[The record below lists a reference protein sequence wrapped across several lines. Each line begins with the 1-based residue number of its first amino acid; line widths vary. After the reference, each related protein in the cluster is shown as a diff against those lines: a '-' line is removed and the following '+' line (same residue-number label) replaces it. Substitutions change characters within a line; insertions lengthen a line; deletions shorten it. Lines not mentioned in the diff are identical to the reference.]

1 MDLNL
6 ILSIVLP
13 VVAVIVVVILLFS
26 MIKTANANEALVVSG
41 VGATKNGN
49 PIIKRAGGR
58 IVLPFIQKAK
68 YFDLCTRSTK
78 VEGDVTKTQTGVPIR
93 LDWAIAYHPD
103 YEDEEALQRA
113 VANFLD
119 KDDQALQAVLIDIVS
134 GGVRAVI
141 SGLTPEAVMNKKDE
155 LDDKVKESIQT
166 QMKELGFTVVLSI
179 HEVDDADG
187 STYYSDL
194 AANDRETKRR
204 EAANITATNNRQIRE
219 TAATEDRQAQDA
231 ELSSQE
237 AVAAR
242 KRDTDIKMAQFK
254 AETEIQQKRADRAAD
269 LENQTIEQQLAE
281 RAGAVEV
288 EKQKQAKL
296 AAAAEQ
302 EVLVTKA
309 ETKKRTDVISAE
321 AAAQKGVIEA
331 QGRADAE
338 AAEITRKAEA
348 DATARKTTAQG
359 TAEALRTEASAEADA
374 TRQKGQAEADATE
387 AKGKAEAE
395 AIRAKGLAEAEAARA
410 LADANA
416 ANDKVNFELESLRVE
431 TSARVEV
438 ATNIAKVM
446 AEVGKNATFYDFGG
460 SSGSD
465 GAAGTNLFTRVIGD
479 LPMLFA
485 KANAEGKALNGEDV
499 QDTVQKLTEALVGP
513 LAGALGKKPAVT
525 DGKPASDMSVK
536 SEDVKPDVKTT
547 EVSDDGFVAPNG
559 EIIPPEALDD

>member
-6 ILSIVLP
+6 ILSIALP
-13 VVAVIVVVILLFS
+13 VVGVIVLVVLLFA

-58 IVLPFIQKAK
+58 IVIPFIQKAK

-78 VEGDVTKTQTGVPIR
+78 VTGDVTKTQSGVPIMI
-93 LDWAIAYHPD
+93 DWAIAYHPD
-103 YEDEEALQRA
+103 YEDEQALQRA

-119 KDDQALQAVLIDIVS
+119 KDERQLEAVLIDIVS

-155 LDDKVKESIQT
+155 LDDQVKASIQV
-166 QMKELGFTVVLSI
+166 QMKELGFCVVLSI
-179 HEVDDADG
+179 HEVVDAEG

-219 TAATEDRQAQDA
+219 TAAVEDRQAQDA
-231 ELSSQE
+231 ELSAQE
-237 AVAAR
+237 AIAAR
-242 KRDTDIKMAQFK
+242 QRDKDIKIAQFK
-254 AETEIQQKRADRAAD
+254 AETEIEQKRAERASD

-296 AAAAEQ
+296 AASAEQ

-338 AAEITRKAEA
+338 AAETTRKAEA
-348 DATARKTTAQG
+348 EATARKTTAQG

-416 ANDKVNFELESLRVE
+416 ANDKVNFELESLKIE

-438 ATNIAKVM
+438 ATNVAKVM

-485 KANAEGKALNGEDV
+485 KANAEGKALNGEEV
-499 QDTVQKLTEALVGP
+499 QETVGKLAESLLAP

-525 DGKPASDMSVK
+525 DGKPASDMPVE
-536 SEDVKPDVKTT
+536 SEVVKPDIKTT
-547 EVSDDGFVAPNG
+547 EVSEDGFVAPSG
-559 EIIPPEALDD
+559 ETIPPEALDD

>member
-1 MDLNL
+1 M
-6 ILSIVLP
+6 
-13 VVAVIVVVILLFS
+13 
-26 MIKTANANEALVVSG
+26 
-41 VGATKNGN
+41 
-49 PIIKRAGGR
+49 
-58 IVLPFIQKAK
+58 
-68 YFDLCTRSTK
+68 
-78 VEGDVTKTQTGVPIR
+78 
-93 LDWAIAYHPD
+93 AIAYHPD
-103 YEDEEALQRA
+103 YEDEQALQRA

-119 KDDQALQAVLIDIVS
+119 KDERQLEAVLIDIVS

-155 LDDKVKESIQT
+155 LDDQVKASIQV
-166 QMKELGFTVVLSI
+166 QMKELGFCVVLSI
-179 HEVDDADG
+179 HEVVDAEG

-219 TAATEDRQAQDA
+219 TAAIEDRQAQDA
-231 ELSSQE
+231 ELSAQE
-237 AVAAR
+237 AIAAR
-242 KRDTDIKMAQFK
+242 QRDKDIKIAQFK
-254 AETEIQQKRADRAAD
+254 AETEIEQKRAERASD

-296 AAAAEQ
+296 AASAEQ

-321 AAAQKGVIEA
+321 AAAQKGGIEA

-338 AAEITRKAEA
+338 AAETTRKAEA
-348 DATARKTTAQG
+348 EATARKTTAQG

-374 TRQKGQAEADATE
+374 TRQKGQAEADAIA
-387 AKGKAEAE
+387 AKGKADAE

-416 ANDKVNFELESLRVE
+416 ANDKVNFELESLKIE

-438 ATNIAKVM
+438 ATNVAKVM

-460 SSGSD
+460 HSATDATDGS
-465 GAAGTNLFTRVIGD
+465 NLFTRVIGD

-499 QDTVQKLTEALVGP
+499 QDTVQKLTEALIGP

-525 DGKPASDMSVK
+525 DGKPAGDMPVE
-536 SEDVKPDVKTT
+536 SEVAKPDAKTT
-547 EVSDDGFVAPNG
+547 EVSDDGFVSPSG
-559 EIIPPEALDD
+559 ETIPSEALDD

>member
-6 ILSIVLP
+6 ILSIALP
-13 VVAVIVVVILLFS
+13 VVAVIVVVILLIS

-58 IVLPFIQKAK
+58 VVIPFIQKAK

-103 YEDEEALQRA
+103 YEDGEALQRA

-237 AVAAR
+237 AIALRPKPRSSRSVPIVLLTSR
-242 KRDTDIKMAQFK
+242 TQPSSNSS
-254 AETEIQQKRADRAAD
+254 
-269 LENQTIEQQLAE
+269 LS
-281 RAGAVEV
+281 
-288 EKQKQAKL
+288 
-296 AAAAEQ
+296 
-302 EVLVTKA
+302 VLV
-309 ETKKRTDVISAE
+309 
-321 AAAQKGVIEA
+321 
-331 QGRADAE
+331 
-338 AAEITRKAEA
+338 
-348 DATARKTTAQG
+348 
-359 TAEALRTEASAEADA
+359 L
-374 TRQKGQAEADATE
+374 
-387 AKGKAEAE
+387 
-395 AIRAKGLAEAEAARA
+395 
-410 LADANA
+410 
-416 ANDKVNFELESLRVE
+416 
-431 TSARVEV
+431 
-438 ATNIAKVM
+438 
-446 AEVGKNATFYDFGG
+446 
-460 SSGSD
+460 
-465 GAAGTNLFTRVIGD
+465 
-479 LPMLFA
+479 
-485 KANAEGKALNGEDV
+485 
-499 QDTVQKLTEALVGP
+499 
-513 LAGALGKKPAVT
+513 
-525 DGKPASDMSVK
+525 
-536 SEDVKPDVKTT
+536 
-547 EVSDDGFVAPNG
+547 
-559 EIIPPEALDD
+559 

>member
-6 ILSIVLP
+6 ILSIALP
-13 VVAVIVVVILLFS
+13 VVGVIVLVVLLFA

-58 IVLPFIQKAK
+58 IVIPFIQKAK

-78 VEGDVTKTQTGVPIR
+78 VTGDVTKTQSGVPIMI
-93 LDWAIAYHPD
+93 DWAIAYHPD
-103 YEDEEALQRA
+103 YEDEQALQRA

-119 KDDQALQAVLIDIVS
+119 KDERQLEAVLIDIVS

-155 LDDKVKESIQT
+155 LDDQVKASIQV
-166 QMKELGFTVVLSI
+166 QMKELGFCVVLSI
-179 HEVDDADG
+179 HEVVDAEG

-219 TAATEDRQAQDA
+219 TAAVEDRQAQDA
-231 ELSSQE
+231 ELSAQE

-242 KRDTDIKMAQFK
+242 QRDKDIKIAQFK
-254 AETEIQQKRADRAAD
+254 AETEIEQKRAERASD

-296 AAAAEQ
+296 AASAEQ

-338 AAEITRKAEA
+338 AAETTRKAEA
-348 DATARKTTAQG
+348 EATARKTTAQG

-416 ANDKVNFELESLRVE
+416 ANDKVNFELESLKIE

-438 ATNIAKVM
+438 ATNVAKVM

-485 KANAEGKALNGEDV
+485 KANAEGKALNGEEV
-499 QDTVQKLTEALVGP
+499 QETVGKLAESLLAP

-525 DGKPASDMSVK
+525 DGEPASDMSVK
-536 SEDVKPDVKTT
+536 SEVVRPDVKTT
-547 EVSDDGFVAPNG
+547 EVSEDGFVAPSG
-559 EIIPPEALDD
+559 ETIPPEALDD

>member
-6 ILSIVLP
+6 ILSIALP
-13 VVAVIVVVILLFS
+13 VVGVIVLVVLLFA

-58 IVLPFIQKAK
+58 IVIPFIQKAK

-78 VEGDVTKTQTGVPIR
+78 VTGDVTKTQSGVPIMI
-93 LDWAIAYHPD
+93 DWAIAYHPD
-103 YEDEEALQRA
+103 YEDEQALQRA

-119 KDDQALQAVLIDIVS
+119 KDERQLEAVLIDIVS

-155 LDDKVKESIQT
+155 LDDQVKASIQV
-166 QMKELGFTVVLSI
+166 QMKELGFCVVLSI
-179 HEVDDADG
+179 HEVVDAEG

-219 TAATEDRQAQDA
+219 TAAVEDRQAQDA
-231 ELSSQE
+231 ELSAQE

-242 KRDTDIKMAQFK
+242 QRDKDIKIAQFK
-254 AETEIQQKRADRAAD
+254 AETEIEQKRAERASD

-296 AAAAEQ
+296 AASAEQ
-302 EVLVTKA
+302 EVLVTRA

-331 QGRADAE
+331 RGRADAE
-338 AAEITRKAEA
+338 AAETTRKAEA
-348 DATARKTTAQG
+348 EATARKTTAQG

-416 ANDKVNFELESLRVE
+416 ANDKVNFELESLKIE

-438 ATNIAKVM
+438 ATNVAKVM

-485 KANAEGKALNGEDV
+485 KANAEGKALNGEEV
-499 QDTVQKLTEALVGP
+499 QETVGKLAESLLAP

-525 DGKPASDMSVK
+525 DGEPASDMSVE
-536 SEDVKPDVKTT
+536 SEVVKPDVKTT
-547 EVSDDGFVAPNG
+547 EVSDDGFVAPSG
-559 EIIPPEALDD
+559 ETIPPEALDD